1 MHKRRQP
8 GGHISRKQKFPK
20 WNLACS
26 RSGQRPLQVVVAL
39 LKNTSA
45 GQQGSRGLR
54 LAVGWRRRGSEVQR
68 KEEEVSQLVWVLFI
82 HSSYNR
88 LFLPFMFGPLD
99 LICSWTDPDGGRPSA
114 ISPEPMC
121 VRWMKLV
128 GSPIMLRSIFLLF
141 FFGGG
146 LATTQ
151 QPILCQKSLMPMLR
165 LSSGWLPLS
174 AAALQAGGGSAAW
187 G

>member
-1 MHKRRQP
+1 MHK
-8 GGHISRKQKFPK
+8 GT
-20 WNLACS
+20 L
-26 RSGQRPLQVVVAL
+26 
-39 LKNTSA
+39 
-45 GQQGSRGLR
+45 
-54 LAVGWRRRGSEVQR
+54 VGWSRESKHLAGSQVLEARLSVEKKEVG
-68 KEEEVSQLVWVLFI
+68 QLVWVDVI
-82 HSSYNR
+82 HSGYNR

-99 LICSWTDPDGGRPSA
+99 LICSWTDPDGCRPSA

-151 QPILCQKSLMPMLR
+151 QPILCQKSLMPR
-165 LSSGWLPLS
+165 LGLSNGRTLLS
-174 AAALQAGGGSAAW
+174 AAALQARGGTTA
-187 G
+187 